1 MSTADKLEKLK
12 RSLREMESVLVA
24 YSGGVDSTLLLSVA
38 LDVLPGR
45 VLAATAVSASFAE
58 WERQEAER
66 LARELGAR
74 HILLETDE
82 MGDPQFVANTPNRC
96 YHCKYRRFAQLTD
109 NAARQGYR
117 HVVDGTNAGDAG
129 DHRPGMKAAQELGV
143 RSPLEEAGFSKA
155 EIRELARSR
164 GLPNW
169 DAPSNACLASRLP
182 YGTPITAE
190 RLAKVEGAEDVFRE
204 LGLRQFRVRDHGEL
218 ARIELLPQDE
228 PAVLEHRDRI
238 LQELKSLGYAYVT
251 LDLQGFRSGSMN
263 EVLPSGR
270 E

>member
-1 MSTADKLEKLK
+1 MSSTDKLENLK
-12 RSLREMESVLVA
+12 RSLHEMESIVVA

-38 LDVLPGR
+38 LEVLPSR
-45 VLAATAVSASFAE
+45 VLAATAISASYPD
-58 WERQEAER
+58 WERREAER

-74 HILLETDE
+74 HVLLETGE
-82 MGDPQFVANTPNRC
+82 MADPQFVANTPDRC
-96 YHCKYRRFAQLTD
+96 YHCKYSRFAQLID
-109 NAARQGYR
+109 YAARQGYR
-117 HVVDGTNAGDAG
+117 YVVDGTNAGDAG

-143 RSPLEEAGFSKA
+143 RSPLEEAGFIKA
-155 EIRELARSR
+155 EIRGLARSR

-190 RLAKVEGAEDVFRE
+190 RLGRVGQAEDVLRE
-204 LGLRQFRVRDHGEL
+204 LGLRQLRVRDHGEV
-218 ARIELLPQDE
+218 ARLELLPQDE
-228 PAVLEHRDRI
+228 PAVLERRDRI
-238 LQELKSLGYAYVT
+238 VQALKTLGYAYVT

-263 EVLPSGR
+263 EVLPDGR